1 MLYSE
6 CGNRQLCL
14 IQATPLCEFSTVLD
28 TWDSQHECQNSRAA
42 VSIQG
47 QADTRECTERKAAEK
62 WKNCIEKSL
71 YKLRQ
76 NQRNTK
82 SIQTSICYCFP
93 PFHFLAVYANI
104 NPPSTHAFSRCVFVS
119 VSGIT
124 FVIVVGTANDLK
136 LFLLF
141 SSLTSFSP
149 TTAGGWVA

>member
-14 IQATPLCEFSTVLD
+14 IQATPLCEFSTWHLRQP
-28 TWDSQHECQNSRAA
+28 TWVPEQPRCSVN
-42 VSIQG
+42 
-47 QADTRECTERKAAEK
+47 TRPGGYKRMH
-62 WKNCIEKSL
+62 WKKSSWEMKKLIEKSL
-71 YKLRQ
+71 YKLLQ
-76 NQRNTK
+76 NQRNIK
-82 SIQTSICYCFP
+82 SIQTSICYCLP

-149 TTAGGWVA
+149 TTAGGGVA